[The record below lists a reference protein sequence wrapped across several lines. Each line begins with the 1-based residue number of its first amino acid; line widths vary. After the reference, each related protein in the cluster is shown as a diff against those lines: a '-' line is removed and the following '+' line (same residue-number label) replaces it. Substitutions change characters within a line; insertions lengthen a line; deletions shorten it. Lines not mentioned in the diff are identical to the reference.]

1 MTYLCGQ
8 ITKPNFTM
16 NHLLYVCALL
26 LMFCSNAVAKN
37 FTLASPD
44 GRLKAL
50 VNVDK
55 AITYQVTYNGTRL
68 LAPSQISM
76 TVGSG
81 DRWGVGSK
89 LRKATKV
96 ARNETISAQ
105 NYKKAVVADRCNEL
119 TLVFDGF
126 SIVFRAYDEGVAYR
140 FVSGSMKSL
149 KIVAEQADMNYPDD
163 LETLVPYVRE
173 KGDVKAQLHNSF
185 ENNYTSACLSELRD
199 GQLIFLPYIVKADN
213 GVKVVVAE
221 SDVENYPGMFVEKG
235 SKKNGMDAVFAPCPK
250 TVKQGGHNELEQIV
264 TETEDYIALAK
275 PKQKFPWRIISVS
288 AEDKDI
294 LDNDMVFRLAAP
306 LRLADASWVKPG
318 KVAWDWWND
327 WGLYKV
333 PFKAGINT
341 QTYKHYIDFAAKHGI
356 EYVILDE
363 GWAVNKKA
371 DLFQV
376 VPEIDLKGIVD
387 YGKQKGVGIILWA
400 GYKAFDRDMERVCQ
414 TYAAMG
420 VKGYKV
426 DFINRNDAEVMNFL
440 YKAAETCAKY
450 KQVLDFHGICP
461 PTGLTRTWPNVINF
475 EGVNGQEQN
484 KWSTM
489 KKYDQVQYDV
499 TVPFARNFAGPM
511 DYTQGAML
519 NGTRSTYRPSNTE
532 PMSQGTRCH
541 QLAEYVVFLS
551 PLNMLCDSPTHY
563 DEEPE
568 STDFIAKI
576 PTVWEETVALKSEVG
591 EYVAVARR
599 AGGKWYVG
607 ALTNWTPRDLTLD
620 LTPLKAAGK
629 TAVVFKDG
637 ANAEKFAQDYEKT
650 TVAIPADGKVTVHLA
665 PGGGV
670 AMEI

>member
-1 MTYLCGQ
+1 M
-8 ITKPNFTM
+8 
-16 NHLLYVCALL
+16 
-26 LMFCSNAVAKN
+26 
-37 FTLASPD
+37 
-44 GRLKAL
+44 
-50 VNVDK
+50 
-55 AITYQVTYNGTRL
+55 
-68 LAPSQISM
+68 
-76 TVGSG
+76 
-81 DRWGVGSK
+81 
-89 LRKATKV
+89 
-96 ARNETISAQ
+96 
-105 NYKKAVVADRCNEL
+105 
-119 TLVFDGF
+119 
-126 SIVFRAYDEGVAYR
+126 
-140 FVSGSMKSL
+140 
-149 KIVAEQADMNYPDD
+149 
-163 LETLVPYVRE
+163 PYVRE

-306 LRLADASWVKPG
+306 SRLADASWVKPG

-414 TYAAMG
+414 
-420 VKGYKV
+420 
-426 DFINRNDAEVMNFL
+426 
-440 YKAAETCAKY
+440 
-450 KQVLDFHGICP
+450 
-461 PTGLTRTWPNVINF
+461 PT
-475 EGVNGQEQN
+475 
-484 KWSTM
+484 
-489 KKYDQVQYDV
+489 
-499 TVPFARNFAGPM
+499 
-511 DYTQGAML
+511 
-519 NGTRSTYRPSNTE
+519 
-532 PMSQGTRCH
+532 
-541 QLAEYVVFLS
+541 
-551 PLNMLCDSPTHY
+551 
-563 DEEPE
+563 
-568 STDFIAKI
+568 
-576 PTVWEETVALKSEVG
+576 
-591 EYVAVARR
+591 RR
-599 AGGKWYVG
+599 WA
-607 ALTNWTPRDLTLD
+607 
-620 LTPLKAAGK
+620 
-629 TAVVFKDG
+629 
-637 ANAEKFAQDYEKT
+637 
-650 TVAIPADGKVTVHLA
+650 
-665 PGGGV
+665 
-670 AMEI
+670 

>member
-1 MTYLCGQ
+1 M
-8 ITKPNFTM
+8 KR
-16 NHLLYVCALL
+16 LLSLVALL
-26 LMFCSNAVAKN
+26 LMLCASAIAKD
-37 FTLASPD
+37 FTLASPN
-44 GRLKAL
+44 GKLKVT

-55 AITYQVTYNGTRL
+55 TITYEVNFNGQQL

-76 TVGSG
+76 TVGKG
-81 DRWGVGSK
+81 ETWGVGSK
-89 LRKATKV
+89 LTRAITGV
-96 ARNETISAQ
+96 RNTTVKAQ
-105 NYKKAVVADRCNEL
+105 NYKKAVVKDQCNML
-119 TLVFDGF
+119 LFLFKGF
-126 SIVFRAYDEGVAYR
+126 SLEFRAYDEGMAYR
-140 FVSGSMKSL
+140 FVSGSKKAL
-149 KIVAEQADMNYPDD
+149 NVINEQADMNYASNF
-163 LETLVPYVRE
+163 ESLVPYVRE
-173 KGDVKAQLHNSF
+173 KGDITKQLDNSF
-185 ENNYTSACLSELRD
+185 ENTYTSTRLSGLKD

-221 SDVENYPGMFVEKG
+221 SDVENYPGMFVQK
-235 SKKNGMDAVFAPCPK
+235 SSNANALKSTFAPYPK
-250 TVKQGGHNELEQIV
+250 TVKQGGHNELEQLV
-264 TETEDYIALAK
+264 TETENYITVAK
-275 PKQKFPWRIISVS
+275 PGQQFPWRIISVS
-288 AEDKDI
+288 ADDKDI
-294 LDNDMVFRLAAP
+294 LNNDMVFRLASP
-306 LRLADASWVKPG
+306 SRLADASWVKPG

-341 QTYKHYIDFAAKHGI
+341 ETYKYYIDFAAKHGI

-376 VPEIDLKGIVD
+376 VPEIDLKAIVD

-400 GYKAFDRDMERVCQ
+400 GYKAFDRDMERVCK
-414 TYAAMG
+414 TYSAMG

-475 EGVNGQEQN
+475 EGVDGQEQN
-484 KWSTM
+484 KWSTI
-489 KKYDQVQYDV
+489 KQYDQVQYDV
-499 TVPFARNFAGPM
+499 TVPFARNFSGPM

-519 NGTRSTYRPSNTE
+519 NGTHDTFHPSNSE

-541 QLAEYVVFLS
+541 QLAEYVIFIS

-563 DEEPE
+563 EAEPE
-568 STDFIAKI
+568 CTEFIAGI
-576 PTVWEETVALKSEVG
+576 PTIWDETVPLKSEVG

-599 AGGKWYVG
+599 KGAKWYVG

-620 LTPLKAAGK
+620 LSPLKVAGK
-629 TAVVFKDG
+629 SAIVFKDG
-637 ANAEKFAQDYEKT
+637 VNAEKFAQDYEKT
-650 TVAIPADGKVTVHLA
+650 TLTIPADGKVTVHLA

-670 AMEI
+670 ALEI

>member
-1 MTYLCGQ
+1 M
-8 ITKPNFTM
+8 KR
-16 NHLLYVCALL
+16 LLSLVALL
-26 LMFCSNAVAKN
+26 LMLCASAIAKD
-37 FTLASPD
+37 FTLASPN
-44 GRLKAL
+44 GKLKVT

-55 AITYQVTYNGTRL
+55 TITYEVNFNSQQL

-76 TVGSG
+76 TVGKG
-81 DRWGVGSK
+81 ETWGVGSK
-89 LRKATKV
+89 LTKAFSGV
-96 ARNETISAQ
+96 RNTTIKAQ
-105 NYKKAVVADRCNEL
+105 NYKKAVVKDQCNML
-119 TLVFDGF
+119 LFLFKGF
-126 SIVFRAYDEGVAYR
+126 SLEFRAYDEGVAYR
-140 FVSGSMKSL
+140 FVSGSKKPLNVIS
-149 KIVAEQADMNYPDD
+149 EQADMNYASNF
-163 LETLVPYVRE
+163 ESLVPYVRE
-173 KGDVKAQLHNSF
+173 KGDITKQFDNSF
-185 ENNYTSACLSELRD
+185 ENTYTQTQLSGLKD

-221 SDVENYPGMFVEKG
+221 SDVENYPGMFVQK
-235 SKKNGMDAVFAPCPK
+235 SSNANALKATFAPYPK
-250 TVKQGGHNELEQIV
+250 TVKQGGHNELEQLV
-264 TETEDYIALAK
+264 TETENYITVAK
-275 PKQKFPWRIISVS
+275 PGQQFPWRIISVS
-288 AEDKDI
+288 ADDKDI
-294 LDNDMVFRLAAP
+294 LNNDMVFRLASP
-306 LRLADASWVKPG
+306 SRLANASWVKPG

-341 QTYKHYIDFAAKHGI
+341 ETYKYYIDFAAKHGI

-371 DLFQV
+371 DLFQI
-376 VPEIDLKGIVD
+376 VPEIDLKAIVD

-400 GYKAFDRDMERVCQ
+400 GYKAFDRDMERVCK
-414 TYAAMG
+414 TYSAMG

-475 EGVNGQEQN
+475 EGVDGQEN
-484 KWSTM
+484 DKWSTI
-489 KKYDQVQYDV
+489 KQYDQVQYDV

-519 NGTRSTYRPSNTE
+519 NGTHDTFHPSNSE

-541 QLAEYVVFLS
+541 QLAEYVIFIS

-563 DEEPE
+563 EAEPE
-568 STDFIAKI
+568 CTEFIAGI
-576 PTVWEETVALKSEVG
+576 PTVWDETVPLKSEVG

-599 AGGKWYVG
+599 KGAKWYVG

-620 LTPLKAAGK
+620 LSPLKVAGK
-629 TAVVFKDG
+629 SAIVFKDG
-637 ANAEKFAQDYEKT
+637 VNAEKFAQDYEKT
-650 TVAIPADGKVTVHLA
+650 TLTIPADGKVTVHLA

-670 AMEI
+670 ALEI

>member
-1 MTYLCGQ
+1 MLALC
-8 ITKPNFTM
+8 IT
-16 NHLLYVCALL
+16 
-26 LMFCSNAVAKN
+26 AVAKN
-37 FTLASPD
+37 YNVASPD
-44 GRLKAL
+44 GRLKAC
-50 VNVDK
+50 VTVDK
-55 AITYQVTYNGTRL
+55 TITYQVTYNGQQL
-68 LAPSQISM
+68 IAPSQISM
-76 TVGSG
+76 TVGDG
-81 DRWGVGSK
+81 ERWGVGSK
-89 LRKATKV
+89 LKGAKTAK
-96 ARNETISAQ
+96 RNESIEAH
-105 NYKKAVVADRCNEL
+105 NYKKAVVKDCCNEL
-119 TLVFDGF
+119 TLKFDGF
-126 SIVFRAYDEGVAYR
+126 TLVFRAYDEGVAYR

-149 KIVAEQADMNYPDD
+149 KIVAEQADMNYPTD
-163 LETLVPYVRE
+163 LETLVPYVIE
-173 KGDVKAQLHNSF
+173 NGKIKDQLHNSF
-185 ENNYTSACLSELRD
+185 ENQYTSACLSELRD
-199 GQLIFLPYIVKADN
+199 GQLVFLPYIVKADN

-221 SDVENYPGMFVEKG
+221 SDVENYPGMFVKKG
-235 SKKNGMDAVFAPCPK
+235 SKENGLDAVFAPYPK
-250 TVKQGGHNELEQIV
+250 TVKQGGHNELEQFV
-264 TETEDYIALAK
+264 AEAEDYITVAK
-275 PKQKFPWRIISVS
+275 PNQKFPWRIISVS

-294 LDNDMVFRLAAP
+294 LDNDMVFRLASP
-306 LRLADASWVKPG
+306 SRLADDSWVKPG

-371 DLFQV
+371 DLFQI

-400 GYKAFDRDMERVCQ
+400 GYKAFDRDMEQVSK

-426 DFINRNDAEVMNFL
+426 DFINRNDAEVTNFM

-475 EGVNGQEQN
+475 EGVYGQEQN
-484 KWSTM
+484 KWATM
-489 KKYDQVQYDV
+489 KNYDQVQYDV

-519 NGTRSTYRPSNTE
+519 NGTRSTYRPSNSV

-568 STDFIAKI
+568 CTDFIAKI
-576 PTVWEETVALKSEVG
+576 PVVWDETVALKSEVG

-599 AGGKWYVG
+599 SGSKWYVG

-620 LTPLKAAGK
+620 LAPLKVAGK
-629 TAVVFKDG
+629 TATVFKDG

-650 TVAIPADGKVTVHLA
+650 TIAVPADGKVTVHLA

-670 AMEI
+670 ALEI

>member
-1 MTYLCGQ
+1 MKNVTAFDTRYNLDKMD
-8 ITKPNFTM
+8 KP
-16 NHLLYVCALL
+16 
-26 LMFCSNAVAKN
+26 
-37 FTLASPD
+37 
-44 GRLKAL
+44 
-50 VNVDK
+50 VDK
-55 AITYQVTYNGTRL
+55 TEWGMTPQTVNAYYNPL
-68 LAPSQISM
+68 N
-76 TVGSG
+76 
-81 DRWGVGSK
+81 
-89 LRKATKV
+89 
-96 ARNETISAQ
+96 NE
-105 NYKKAVVADRCNEL
+105 
-119 TLVFDGF
+119 
-126 SIVFRAYDEGVAYR
+126 IVFPA
-140 FVSGSMKSL
+140 
-149 KIVAEQADMNYPDD
+149 
-163 LETLVPYVRE
+163 
-173 KGDVKAQLHNSF
+173 
-185 ENNYTSACLSELRD
+185 ACLSELRD

-235 SKKNGMDAVFAPCPK
+235 SKENGMDAVFAPCPK

-306 LRLADASWVKPG
+306 SRLADASWVKPG
-318 KVAWDWWND
+318 KVAWDWWNN

-341 QTYKHYIDFAAKHGI
+341 QTYKYYIDFAAKHGI

-387 YGKQKGVGIILWA
+387 YGKQKGVDIILWA

-484 KWSTM
+484 
-489 KKYDQVQYDV
+489 
-499 TVPFARNFAGPM
+499 
-511 DYTQGAML
+511 
-519 NGTRSTYRPSNTE
+519 
-532 PMSQGTRCH
+532 
-541 QLAEYVVFLS
+541 
-551 PLNMLCDSPTHY
+551 
-563 DEEPE
+563 
-568 STDFIAKI
+568 
-576 PTVWEETVALKSEVG
+576 
-591 EYVAVARR
+591 
-599 AGGKWYVG
+599 
-607 ALTNWTPRDLTLD
+607 WTCSRDLD
-620 LTPLKAAGK
+620 IRKVPS
-629 TAVVFKDG
+629 G
-637 ANAEKFAQDYEKT
+637 ASSKRS
-650 TVAIPADGKVTVHLA
+650 LA
-665 PGGGV
+665 TFLISLNLSCSLINDALNPY
-670 AMEI
+670 I

>member
-1 MTYLCGQ
+1 M
-8 ITKPNFTM
+8 KR
-16 NHLLYVCALL
+16 LLSLVALL
-26 LMFCSNAVAKN
+26 LMLCTSAMAKN
-37 FTLASPD
+37 YTLASPN
-44 GRLKAL
+44 GKLKVT

-55 AITYQVTYNGTRL
+55 TITYEVNFNEQQL

-76 TVGSG
+76 TVGKG
-81 DRWGVGSK
+81 ETWGVGSK
-89 LRKATKV
+89 LTKAFSGV
-96 ARNETISAQ
+96 RNTTIKAQ
-105 NYKKAVVADRCNEL
+105 NYKKAVVKDQCNML
-119 TLVFDGF
+119 LFLFKGF
-126 SIVFRAYDEGVAYR
+126 SLEFRAYDEGVAYR
-140 FVSGSMKSL
+140 FSGSKKPL
-149 KIVAEQADMNYPDD
+149 NVINEQADMNYASDF
-163 LETLVPYVRE
+163 ESLVPYVRE
-173 KGDVKAQLHNSF
+173 SGDITKQFHNSF
-185 ENNYTSACLSELRD
+185 ENTYTSTRLSGLKD

-213 GVKVVVAE
+213 GVKIVVSE
-221 SDVENYPGMFVEKG
+221 SDVENYPGMFVQKG
-235 SKKNGMDAVFAPCPK
+235 SKANTLKATFAPFPK
-250 TVKQGGHNELEQIV
+250 TVKQGGHNELEQLV
-264 TETEDYIALAK
+264 TETENYITVAK
-275 PKQKFPWRIISVS
+275 PLQQFPWRIISVS
-288 AEDKDI
+288 ADDKDI
-294 LDNDMVFRLAAP
+294 LNNDMVFRLASP
-306 LRLADASWVKPG
+306 SRLADASWVKPG

-341 QTYKHYIDFAAKHGI
+341 ETYKYYIDFAAKHGI

-376 VPEIDLKGIVD
+376 VPEIDLKAIVD

-400 GYKAFDRDMERVCQ
+400 GYKAFDRDMERVCK
-414 TYAAMG
+414 TYSVMG

-475 EGVNGQEQN
+475 EGVDGQEQN
-484 KWSTM
+484 KWSTI
-489 KKYDQVQYDV
+489 KQYDQVQYDV

-519 NGTRSTYRPSNTE
+519 NGTRDTFHPSNSE

-541 QLAEYVVFLS
+541 QLAEYVIFIS

-563 DEEPE
+563 EAEPE
-568 STDFIAKI
+568 CTEFIAGI
-576 PTVWEETVALKSEVG
+576 PTVWDETVPLKSEVG

-599 AGGKWYVG
+599 KGAKWYVG

-620 LTPLKAAGK
+620 LSPLKVAGK
-629 TAVVFKDG
+629 TATVFKDG
-637 ANAEKFAQDYEKT
+637 VNAEKFAQDYVKT
-650 TVAIPADGKVTVHLA
+650 TLTIPADGKVIVHLA

-670 AMEI
+670 ALEI

>member
-1 MTYLCGQ
+1 M
-8 ITKPNFTM
+8 KR
-16 NHLLYVCALL
+16 LLSLVALL
-26 LMFCSNAVAKN
+26 LMLCTSAMAKN
-37 FTLASPD
+37 YTLASPN
-44 GRLKAL
+44 GKLKVT

-55 AITYQVTYNGTRL
+55 TITYEVNFNEQQL

-76 TVGSG
+76 TVGKG
-81 DRWGVGSK
+81 ETWGVGSK
-89 LRKATKV
+89 LTKAFSGV
-96 ARNETISAQ
+96 RNTTIKAQ
-105 NYKKAVVADRCNEL
+105 NYKKAVVKDQCNML
-119 TLVFDGF
+119 LFLFKGF
-126 SIVFRAYDEGVAYR
+126 SLEFRAYDEGVAYR
-140 FVSGSMKSL
+140 FVSGSK
-149 KIVAEQADMNYPDD
+149 KAFNVINEQADMNYASNF
-163 LETLVPYVRE
+163 ESLVPYVRE
-173 KGDVKAQLHNSF
+173 KGDITKQFDNSF
-185 ENNYTSACLSELRD
+185 ENTYTPTRLSGLKD
-199 GQLIFLPYIVKADN
+199 GQLLFLPYIVKADN
-213 GVKVVVAE
+213 GVKIVVAE
-221 SDVENYPGMFVEKG
+221 SDVENYPGMFVQK
-235 SKKNGMDAVFAPCPK
+235 SSNANALKATFAPYPK
-250 TVKQGGHNELEQIV
+250 TVKQGGHNELEQLV
-264 TETEDYIALAK
+264 TETENYITVAK
-275 PKQKFPWRIISVS
+275 PLQQFPWRIISVS
-288 AEDKDI
+288 ADDKDI
-294 LDNDMVFRLAAP
+294 LNNDMVFRLASP
-306 LRLADASWVKPG
+306 SRLADASWVKPG

-341 QTYKHYIDFAAKHGI
+341 ETYKYYIDFAAKHGI

-376 VPEIDLKGIVD
+376 VPEIDLKAIVD

-400 GYKAFDRDMERVCQ
+400 GYKAFDRDMERVCK
-414 TYAAMG
+414 TYSVMG

-475 EGVNGQEQN
+475 EGVDGQEQN
-484 KWSTM
+484 KWSTI
-489 KKYDQVQYDV
+489 KQYDQVQYDV

-519 NGTRSTYRPSNTE
+519 NGTRSTFHPSNSE

-541 QLAEYVVFLS
+541 QLAEYVIFIS

-563 DEEPE
+563 EAEPE
-568 STDFIAKI
+568 CTEFIAGI
-576 PTVWEETVALKSEVG
+576 PTVWDETVPLKSEVG

-599 AGGKWYVG
+599 KGAKWYVG

-620 LTPLKAAGK
+620 LSPLKVAGK
-629 TAVVFKDG
+629 TATVFKDG
-637 ANAEKFAQDYEKT
+637 VNAEKFAQDYEKT
-650 TVAIPADGKVTVHLA
+650 TLTIPADGKVTVHLA

-670 AMEI
+670 ALEI

>member
-1 MTYLCGQ
+1 M
-8 ITKPNFTM
+8 KR
-16 NHLLYVCALL
+16 LLSLVALL
-26 LMFCSNAVAKN
+26 LMLCASAIAKD
-37 FTLASPD
+37 FTLASPN
-44 GRLKAL
+44 GKLKVT

-55 AITYQVTYNGTRL
+55 TITYEVNFNSQQL

-76 TVGSG
+76 TVGKG
-81 DRWGVGSK
+81 ETWGVGSK
-89 LRKATKV
+89 LTKAFSGV
-96 ARNETISAQ
+96 RNTTIKAQ
-105 NYKKAVVADRCNEL
+105 NYKKAVVKDQCNML
-119 TLVFDGF
+119 LFLFKGF
-126 SIVFRAYDEGVAYR
+126 SLEFRAYDEGVAYR
-140 FVSGSMKSL
+140 FCSGSKKPL
-149 KIVAEQADMNYPDD
+149 NVINEQADMNYASNF
-163 LETLVPYVRE
+163 ESLVPYVRE
-173 KGDVKAQLHNSF
+173 KGDITKQFDNSF
-185 ENNYTSACLSELRD
+185 ENTYTQTQLSGLKD

-221 SDVENYPGMFVEKG
+221 SDVENYPGMFVQKG
-235 SKKNGMDAVFAPCPK
+235 SKANALKATFAPYPK
-250 TVKQGGHNELEQIV
+250 TVKQGGHNELEQLV
-264 TETEDYIALAK
+264 TETENYITVAK
-275 PKQKFPWRIISVS
+275 PGQQFPWRIISVS
-288 AEDKDI
+288 ADDKDI
-294 LDNDMVFRLAAP
+294 LNNDMVFRLASP
-306 LRLADASWVKPG
+306 SRLANASWVKPG

-341 QTYKHYIDFAAKHGI
+341 ETYKYYIDFAAKHGI

-371 DLFQV
+371 DLFQI
-376 VPEIDLKGIVD
+376 VPEIDLKAIVD

-400 GYKAFDRDMERVCQ
+400 GYKAFDRDMERVCK
-414 TYAAMG
+414 TYSAMG

-475 EGVNGQEQN
+475 EGVDGQEN
-484 KWSTM
+484 DKWSTI
-489 KKYDQVQYDV
+489 KQYDQVQYDV

-519 NGTRSTYRPSNTE
+519 NGTHDTFHPSNSE

-541 QLAEYVVFLS
+541 QLAEYVIFIS

-563 DEEPE
+563 EAEPE
-568 STDFIAKI
+568 CTEFIAGI
-576 PTVWEETVALKSEVG
+576 PTVWDETVPLKSEVG

-599 AGGKWYVG
+599 KGAKWYVG

-620 LTPLKAAGK
+620 LSPLKVAGK
-629 TAVVFKDG
+629 SAIVFKDG
-637 ANAEKFAQDYEKT
+637 VNAEKFAQDYEKT
-650 TVAIPADGKVTVHLA
+650 TLTIPADGKVTVHLA

-670 AMEI
+670 ALEI

>member
-1 MTYLCGQ
+1 M
-8 ITKPNFTM
+8 KR
-16 NHLLYVCALL
+16 LLSLVALL
-26 LMFCSNAVAKN
+26 LMLCTSAMAKN
-37 FTLASPD
+37 YTLASPN
-44 GRLKAL
+44 GKLKVT

-55 AITYQVTYNGTRL
+55 TITYEVNFNEQQL

-76 TVGSG
+76 TVGKG
-81 DRWGVGSK
+81 ETWGVGSK
-89 LRKATKV
+89 LTKAFSGV
-96 ARNETISAQ
+96 RNTTIKAQ
-105 NYKKAVVADRCNEL
+105 NYKKAVVKDQCNML
-119 TLVFDGF
+119 LFLFKGF
-126 SIVFRAYDEGVAYR
+126 SLEFRAYDEGVAYR
-140 FVSGSMKSL
+140 FSGSKKPL
-149 KIVAEQADMNYPDD
+149 NVINEQADMNYASDF
-163 LETLVPYVRE
+163 ESLVPYVRE
-173 KGDVKAQLHNSF
+173 SGDITKQFDNSF
-185 ENNYTSACLSELRD
+185 ENTYTPTRLSGLKD

-221 SDVENYPGMFVEKG
+221 SDVENYPGMFVQKS
-235 SKKNGMDAVFAPCPK
+235 SKVNALKATFAPYPK
-250 TVKQGGHNELEQIV
+250 TVKQGGHNELEQLV
-264 TETEDYIALAK
+264 TETENYITVAK
-275 PKQKFPWRIISVS
+275 PLQQFPWRIISVS
-288 AEDKDI
+288 ADDKDI
-294 LDNDMVFRLAAP
+294 LNNDMVFRLASP
-306 LRLADASWVKPG
+306 SRLADASWVKPG

-341 QTYKHYIDFAAKHGI
+341 ETYKYYIDFAAKHGI

-371 DLFQV
+371 DLFQI
-376 VPEIDLKGIVD
+376 VPEIDLKAIVD

-400 GYKAFDRDMERVCQ
+400 GYKAFDRDMERVCK
-414 TYAAMG
+414 TYSVMG

-475 EGVNGQEQN
+475 EGVDGQEQN
-484 KWSTM
+484 KWSTI
-489 KKYDQVQYDV
+489 KQYDQVQYDV

-519 NGTRSTYRPSNTE
+519 NGTRSTFHPSNSE

-541 QLAEYVVFLS
+541 QLAEYVIFIS

-563 DEEPE
+563 EAEPE
-568 STDFIAKI
+568 CTEFIAGI
-576 PTVWEETVALKSEVG
+576 PTVWDETVPLKSEVG

-599 AGGKWYVG
+599 KGAKWYVG

-620 LTPLKAAGK
+620 LSPLKVAGK
-629 TAVVFKDG
+629 TATVFKDG
-637 ANAEKFAQDYEKT
+637 VNAEKFAQDYVKT
-650 TVAIPADGKVTVHLA
+650 TLTIPADGKVIVHLA

-670 AMEI
+670 ALEI

>member
-1 MTYLCGQ
+1 M
-8 ITKPNFTM
+8 KR
-16 NHLLYVCALL
+16 LLSLVALL
-26 LMFCSNAVAKN
+26 LMLCASAIAKD
-37 FTLASPD
+37 FTLASPN
-44 GRLKAL
+44 GKLKVT

-55 AITYQVTYNGTRL
+55 TITYEVNFNSQQL

-76 TVGSG
+76 TVGKG
-81 DRWGVGSK
+81 ETWGVGSK
-89 LRKATKV
+89 LTKAFSGV
-96 ARNETISAQ
+96 RNTTIKAQ
-105 NYKKAVVADRCNEL
+105 NYKKAVVKDQCNML
-119 TLVFDGF
+119 LFLFKGF
-126 SIVFRAYDEGVAYR
+126 SLEFRAYDEGVAYR
-140 FVSGSMKSL
+140 FVSGSKKPLNVIS
-149 KIVAEQADMNYPDD
+149 EQADMNYASNF
-163 LETLVPYVRE
+163 ESLVPYVRE
-173 KGDVKAQLHNSF
+173 KGDITKQFDNSF
-185 ENNYTSACLSELRD
+185 ENTYTQTQLSGLKD

-221 SDVENYPGMFVEKG
+221 SDVENYPGMFVQKG
-235 SKKNGMDAVFAPCPK
+235 SKANALKATFAPYPK
-250 TVKQGGHNELEQIV
+250 TVKQGGHNELEQLV
-264 TETEDYIALAK
+264 TETENYITVAK
-275 PKQKFPWRIISVS
+275 PGQQFPWRIISVS
-288 AEDKDI
+288 ADDKDI
-294 LDNDMVFRLAAP
+294 LNNDMVFRLASP
-306 LRLADASWVKPG
+306 SRLANASWVKPG

-341 QTYKHYIDFAAKHGI
+341 ETYKYYIDFAAKHGI

-371 DLFQV
+371 DLFQI
-376 VPEIDLKGIVD
+376 VPEIDLKAIVD

-400 GYKAFDRDMERVCQ
+400 GYKAFDRDMERVCK
-414 TYAAMG
+414 TYSAMG

-475 EGVNGQEQN
+475 EGVDGQEN
-484 KWSTM
+484 DKWSTI
-489 KKYDQVQYDV
+489 KQYDQVQYDV

-519 NGTRSTYRPSNTE
+519 NGTHDTFHPSNSE

-541 QLAEYVVFLS
+541 QLAEYVIFIS

-563 DEEPE
+563 EAEPE
-568 STDFIAKI
+568 CTEFIAGI
-576 PTVWEETVALKSEVG
+576 PTVWDETVPLKSEVG

-599 AGGKWYVG
+599 KGAKWYVG

-620 LTPLKAAGK
+620 LSPLKVAGK
-629 TAVVFKDG
+629 SAIVFKDG
-637 ANAEKFAQDYEKT
+637 VNAEKFAQDYEKT
-650 TVAIPADGKVTVHLA
+650 TLTIPADGKVTVHLA

-670 AMEI
+670 ALEI